1 MYRLCIFG
9 CKDGCHKC
17 LITTTISLVQLN
29 PSLFMDFWTGR
40 MPVWPF
46 RSWPLL
52 APAQS
57 VTLSQ
62 IKRWPAASPAS
73 RSRLCFSWLSLEH
86 KLLYLPDLVEAS
98 LNTSLL
104 KGQQKTKSPCCSIHL
119 SFISLFFFVCLIYS
133 LSVSRSVSFPL
144 SFHSSELNVARSV
157 SLVSAQ
163 FFSLPSHVSLSTP
176 FSVSVSNSF
185 CHSIFP
191 PFCCSDFYNDTAYP
205 AVISLI
211 TFKQLYVA
219 FSPSMCLPLLSLPLI
234 ACSFLCQCFEG
245 SVFHYLTTGDKYSC
259 SAYILQQMNFIHVGF
274 I

>member
-73 RSRLCFSWLSLEH
+73 RSRLCLSWLSLEH

-163 FFSLPSHVSLSTP
+163 FFFSSLS
-176 FSVSVSNSF
+176 
-185 CHSIFP
+185 CLA
-191 PFCCSDFYNDTAYP
+191 FYP
-205 AVISLI
+205 IL
-211 TFKQLYVA
+211 
-219 FSPSMCLPLLSLPLI
+219 CLSL
-234 ACSFLCQCFEG
+234 
-245 SVFHYLTTGDKYSC
+245 
-259 SAYILQQMNFIHVGF
+259 
-274 I
+274 

>member
-1 MYRLCIFG
+1 
-9 CKDGCHKC
+9 
-17 LITTTISLVQLN
+17 
-29 PSLFMDFWTGR
+29 MDFWTGR

-73 RSRLCFSWLSLEH
+73 RSRLCLSWLSLEH

-219 FSPSMCLPLLSLPLI
+219 FSPFTSSNCLLFSLPVFRRKCFSLSNNRRQI
-234 ACSFLCQCFEG
+234 LMQCIHFTTDE
-245 SVFHYLTTGDKYSC
+245 FYTCRLYL
-259 SAYILQQMNFIHVGF
+259 A
-274 I
+274 